1 MGASS
6 RDRRLAPAGGVSVVG
21 GLAVGLYAWI
31 AALLLGATLLD
42 VLYASQVAADLEE
55 PRDLLLVITGVALL
69 VGAGAVAASWRSAA
83 VRSLLLVSLAL
94 VMAGLVAPAL
104 LARPVE
110 DLEAAVGFRVGPW
123 IRLAMSGAASL
134 LALVASW
141 EAWRRS

>member
-1 MGASS
+1 MGTLS
-6 RDRRLAPAGGVSVVG
+6 RDRRSASAGGGSIVG
-21 GLAVGLYAWI
+21 GLYAWI

-42 VLYASQVAADLEE
+42 VLYASQVPADLEE

-94 VMAGLVAPAL
+94 VLAGLVAPAL

-110 DLEAAVGFRVGPW
+110 DLEAAVGFRVGHW
-123 IRLAMSGAASL
+123 IRLAMGGAASL